1 MMRLSSLRSL
11 VALSV
16 PFLSL
21 AACAAESEGDF
32 EDVDSV
38 EDEITSIVTPR
49 PDGRFDVACRTAA
62 GVTWSRIVSESER
75 SAGGLCAGVPYELA
89 PTWVAP
95 RSGFTFVYDKPEI
108 EVARFMVS
116 REATYRLVVPAH
128 REWLGDAAHAE
139 AARSAKL
146 AIFVDG
152 ACAGT
157 FDVRSTSASSLE
169 SPAVRVRLAPGAH
182 SVGVAIANDYWDES
196 RGLDRNLWALPV
208 RIARTSGKPTAAPAA
223 EACAIRG
230 EYPAPT
236 DPPPPPPAES
246 PFDDGACTGAQLSDA
261 EIIAKIPAGSLAT
274 GLGSMSVFTRSR
286 SCTGATGCGPWSAIT
301 AAENPVGGGA
311 MSAKITLRAYTQKL
325 QYGGTR
331 YRGQAELAFDGKC
344 MGATTCN
351 TQFNG
356 DGVMSCGGFS
366 PRATTGGY
374 WRADG
379 SWVSTCESRGGASSS
394 MVMTASCMKLTATS
408 REGGA
413 DSWTERSFAGV
424 TRY

>member
-1 MMRLSSLRSL
+1 MRLASVRSL
-11 VALSV
+11 AALSV
-16 PFLSL
+16 PFFAL
-21 AACAAESEGDF
+21 AACAADSEGEF
-32 EDVDSV
+32 EDIDTA
-38 EDEITSIVTPR
+38 EDAISSIVTPR

-75 SAGGLCAGVPYELA
+75 SAGGLCTGVPYELA
-89 PTWVAP
+89 STWLGQ

-116 REATYRLVVPAH
+116 RDATYRLVVPAH
-128 REWLGDAAHAE
+128 REWLGDATHPE

-157 FDVRSTSASSLE
+157 FDVSSTSASSLE

-182 SVGVAIANDYWDES
+182 SVGIAIANDYWDES
-196 RGLDRNLWALPV
+196 RGLDRNLWALPL

-223 EACAIRG
+223 DACAIRG
-230 EYPAPT
+230 EYPGPAE
-236 DPPPPPPAES
+236 PPPPPPAAS

-261 EIIAKIPAGSLAT
+261 EIIAKIPAGSLETAF
-274 GLGSMSVFTRSR
+274 GSISVFTRSR
-286 SCTGATGCGPWSAIT
+286 SCTGATGCGPWSAVT
-301 AAENPVGGGA
+301 EAQNPVGGGA
-311 MSAKITLRAYTQKL
+311 MNAKVKLRAYTQQL
-325 QYGGTR
+325 QYGGKR

-351 TQFNG
+351 TQYNG
-356 DGVMSCGGFS
+356 DGAMSCGGFS

-379 SWVSTCESRGGASSS
+379 SWVSTCESRGGASAT
-394 MVMTASCMKLTATS
+394 MVMTASCMKLTASS
-408 REGGA
+408 RVGSGDA
-413 DSWTERSFAGV
+413 WTEIAYAGV
-424 TRY
+424 ARY